1 MIIFPVVGLFGYLGM
16 SVIYIQLDFPL
27 KIHFNPSMCYWTL
40 RTGKWHHTT
49 TITYRK
55 WENWADRLG
64 CGCCDHY
71 DMVSILLFEMIAPN
85 LDERILQ
92 RHSLYRRS
100 VASLVLLNQPDF
112 KKTFSH
118 DDLDNHKG
126 TIPCQNSFF
135 GSSTE
140 SGFIHNYI
148 NKIIY

>member
-1 MIIFPVVGLFGYLGM
+1 
-16 SVIYIQLDFPL
+16 
-27 KIHFNPSMCYWTL
+27 
-40 RTGKWHHTT
+40 
-49 TITYRK
+49 
-55 WENWADRLG
+55 
-64 CGCCDHY
+64 
-71 DMVSILLFEMIAPN
+71 MVSILLFEMIAPN

-112 KKTFSH
+112 KKTVIH